1 MPKIV
6 DHEQYRKSLVFKSFD
21 LFAEKGYAIT
31 MRQIAQ
37 GLGVSTGTLY
47 HYFPSKEALFE
58 QLVIAL
64 SERDLSIVSDQIKS
78 ANTLAERIEAGFEY
92 VEQNKVYLFKQMMV
106 WMDFYQHQNREG
118 KATYS
123 ASLEQ
128 IETKVMTEIAELLG
142 IEDPDLLLFISSLV
156 DGLIVGQI
164 YGSPVSITQQGKLLV
179 KLLTGYLQAEASTEA
194 SAEAAAKSN

>member
-64 SERDLSIVSDQIKS
+64 SERDLSIASDQIKP
-78 ANTLAERIEAGFEY
+78 ANTLAERIAAGFEY
-92 VEQNKVYLFKQMMV
+92 VEQNKAYLFKQMMV
-106 WMDFYQHQNREG
+106 WMDFCQHQNRAG

-128 IETKVMTEIAELLG
+128 VEAKVMTAIAELLG
-142 IEDPDLLLFISSLV
+142 IEDPDLLMFISSLV

-164 YGSPVSITQQGKLLV
+164 YDSPVSITRQGQLLV
-179 KLLTGYLQAEASTEA
+179 KMLTAYLEAEQLE
-194 SAEAAAKSN
+194 AKSGAGTKSG